1 MFSFRNTQRVAVMAQ
16 EVPTPFWE
24 LECLERYFSLR
35 DLYNLSKTCSSWQR
49 YARKTFTG
57 SYAARLVQVLE
68 ACSPE
73 LKAVL
78 TERKLSTES
87 TAVAD
92 PLMQLWTVVSHR
104 QQGEAWQIALAA
116 IPGAVHDIGRLSSGS
131 HVWLLPESTAEK
143 LFQILGVRINYEQ
156 LMSAAHNRSAGV
168 EVWVKVQHTMHTP
181 TDIPPFARIICC
193 AGIKQRHLV
202 STGVLAMHDWQRV

>member
-16 EVPTPFWE
+16 EVPTPFGE

-35 DLYNLSKTCSSWQR
+35 DLYNLSKTCTSWQR
-49 YARKTFTG
+49 YAIKTFTG

-92 PLMQLWTVVSHR
+92 PLMQLWTVVSHL
-104 QQGEAWQIALAA
+104 QQGEAWQIALAEYQ
-116 IPGAVHDIGRLSSGS
+116 GLSMTSADLAQDHMFGS
-131 HVWLLPESTAEK
+131 CRS
-143 LFQILGVRINYEQ
+143 QQQRNY
-156 LMSAAHNRSAGV
+156 SRF
-168 EVWVKVQHTMHTP
+168 WV
-181 TDIPPFARIICC
+181 
-193 AGIKQRHLV
+193 
-202 STGVLAMHDWQRV
+202 